1 MPNNPITTAQA
12 LHLEQTHGAQNY
24 HPIPVVI
31 SRAHGCSV
39 WDPEGREYLD
49 FLSAYS
55 AVNQGHTHPRLVK
68 VITEQAST
76 LTLTSRAFYN
86 DKLGV
91 YCETMCR
98 IFGYDRLLPMNT
110 GVEAAETSVKL
121 ARRWAYEVKGVEAD
135 KAEVIFPEGNFWGRS
150 LGAISASSDPES
162 RGGFGPFVPGMRQVP
177 YNDLQALEEA
187 LQNPRVAAFMV
198 EPIQGEAGVVL
209 PDPGYLQGVRELCTR
224 YQVLMIADEIQTG
237 LGRTGALLACD
248 HEGVRPD
255 LLVLAKALGGGM
267 LPVSAVLGSDEV
279 MLRIRPGQHGS
290 TFGGNPLAC
299 AVAMEAVQ
307 IILDEDLAH
316 HAAIR
321 GEQLHRGLMELVTAF
336 PVLQATRGK
345 GLLRA
350 LVFGNEGSETAWDFC
365 MLLKDHGLLAKP
377 THGHIVRLAPPLIIS
392 EQQTQQAIEILAKC
406 LSQLPTQG

>member
-1 MPNNPITTAQA
+1 MPNNPMTTAQA
-12 LHLEQTHGAQNY
+12 LHLEQTFGAQNY

-86 DKLGV
+86 DKLGL
-91 YCETMCR
+91 YCETMCQ

-135 KAEVIFPEGNFWGRS
+135 RAEVIFPEGNFWGRS

-209 PDPGYLQGVRELCTR
+209 PDPGYLQGVR
-224 YQVLMIADEIQTG
+224 A
-237 LGRTGALLACD
+237 
-248 HEGVRPD
+248 
-255 LLVLAKALGGGM
+255 
-267 LPVSAVLGSDEV
+267 
-279 MLRIRPGQHGS
+279 RIECRS
-290 TFGGNPLAC
+290 
-299 AVAMEAVQ
+299 
-307 IILDEDLAH
+307 
-316 HAAIR
+316 
-321 GEQLHRGLMELVTAF
+321 
-336 PVLQATRGK
+336 K
-345 GLLRA
+345 
-350 LVFGNEGSETAWDFC
+350 W
-365 MLLKDHGLLAKP
+365 
-377 THGHIVRLAPPLIIS
+377 
-392 EQQTQQAIEILAKC
+392 
-406 LSQLPTQG
+406 

>member
-1 MPNNPITTAQA
+1 
-12 LHLEQTHGAQNY
+12 
-24 HPIPVVI
+24 
-31 SRAHGCSV
+31 
-39 WDPEGREYLD
+39 
-49 FLSAYS
+49 
-55 AVNQGHTHPRLVK
+55 
-68 VITEQAST
+68 
-76 LTLTSRAFYN
+76 
-86 DKLGV
+86 
-91 YCETMCR
+91 
-98 IFGYDRLLPMNT
+98 
-110 GVEAAETSVKL
+110 L
-121 ARRWAYEVKGVEAD
+121 ARRWAYEVKGVEAE

-307 IILDEDLAH
+307 IILDEDLANQ
-316 HAAIR
+316 AAHR

-336 PVLQATRGK
+336 PVLQATRGQ

-377 THGHIVRLAPPLIIS
+377 THGHIVRLAPPLVIS

>member
-1 MPNNPITTAQA
+1 
-12 LHLEQTHGAQNY
+12 
-24 HPIPVVI
+24 
-31 SRAHGCSV
+31 
-39 WDPEGREYLD
+39 
-49 FLSAYS
+49 
-55 AVNQGHTHPRLVK
+55 
-68 VITEQAST
+68 
-76 LTLTSRAFYN
+76 
-86 DKLGV
+86 
-91 YCETMCR
+91 
-98 IFGYDRLLPMNT
+98 
-110 GVEAAETSVKL
+110 
-121 ARRWAYEVKGVEAD
+121 
-135 KAEVIFPEGNFWGRS
+135 VIFPEGNFWGRS

-162 RGGFGPFVPGMRQVP
+162 RGGFGPFVPGMRHVP

-198 EPIQGEAGVVL
+198 EPVQGEAGVVL
-209 PDPGYLQGVRELCTR
+209 PDPGYLQGVRQLCTR

-267 LPVSAVLGSDEV
+267 LPVSAVLGSEEV

-307 IILDEDLAH
+307 IILDEDLAT
-316 HAAIR
+316 HAANR

-350 LVFGNEGSETAWDFC
+350 LVFGDEGSETAWNFC

-377 THGHIVRLAPPLIIS
+377 THGHIVRLAPPLVIN

-406 LSQLPTQG
+406 LSQLPIQG